1 MRRAIAIATLLA
13 LSIPAPAFAR
23 GTFDP
28 TTEFEQH
35 DWIPIHLGPLNLS
48 ITKAVAYLL
57 IGTALTIL
65 LGIGLMRAK
74 LALLPDRRQTI
85 GEALYEIA
93 QTQIAEQ
100 GLPSKAIGRWF
111 PYVSTLLLFIFV
123 VNLIGFIPLPLTG
136 ETYHGVPVWGIYA
149 ATSSLSVTLALA
161 LLTFAFTHFEGVRW
175 NGPVRYFKSWIPEAP
190 KVLLFLIV
198 PLEILGQFMRLIS
211 LSVRLFANML
221 AGHILIL
228 TFLGLIFIFQSLALI
243 PVVIPAT
250 VFYLFEVIIV
260 VGIQAFIFAALSAI
274 YIGSAIEPQH

>member
-13 LSIPAPAFAR
+13 LSIPSPAFAR

-35 DWIPIHLGPLNLS
+35 NWIPIHLGPLNLS

-100 GLPSKAIGRWF
+100 GLPSKAIGR
-111 PYVSTLLLFIFV
+111 
-123 VNLIGFIPLPLTG
+123 
-136 ETYHGVPVWGIYA
+136 
-149 ATSSLSVTLALA
+149 
-161 LLTFAFTHFEGVRW
+161 
-175 NGPVRYFKSWIPEAP
+175 
-190 KVLLFLIV
+190 
-198 PLEILGQFMRLIS
+198 
-211 LSVRLFANML
+211 
-221 AGHILIL
+221 
-228 TFLGLIFIFQSLALI
+228 
-243 PVVIPAT
+243 
-250 VFYLFEVIIV
+250 
-260 VGIQAFIFAALSAI
+260 
-274 YIGSAIEPQH
+274 